1 LRPNELRVVMEAE
14 ARRLRAQYTA
24 TGNPAE
30 PSVIAALV
38 LEACQAL
45 PHVTGRMELL
55 WRYVEDYVRGLE
67 EVFGGRWGAAVGGGP
82 PPPTPLEDA

>member
-1 LRPNELRVVMEAE
+1 MLQFSSGGLALRPNELRVVMEAE

-24 TGNPAE
+24 TGHRAE

-45 PHVTGRMELL
+45 PHVGGRMELL
-55 WRYVEDYVRGLE
+55 WRYVEDYVRGLDE
-67 EVFGGRWGAAVGGGP
+67 STALKDV
-82 PPPTPLEDA
+82 